1 MHFLIYGGLSRNPAG
16 MRAVSHLLLRP
27 ILLSSTT
34 LLSNPQAFLYFFN
47 YSFFFVVELIL
58 HNEMFVETYQKVEF
72 SMVYNK

>member
-1 MHFLIYGGLSRNPAG
+1 MHFLIYGGLGRNPAG

-34 LLSNPQAFLYFFN
+34 LPSNPPNLLYFFN

-58 HNEMFVETYQKVEF
+58 HNEMFVETYQKFEF
-72 SMVYNK
+72 SMVYKK

>member
-1 MHFLIYGGLSRNPAG
+1 MHFLIYGGLGRNPAG

-34 LLSNPQAFLYFFN
+34 LLSSPQAFYISLTI
-47 YSFFFVVELIL
+47 FFFVVELIL
-58 HNEMFVETYQKVEF
+58 HNEMFAETYQKVEF